1 MRPNLKILEAPVR
14 PSAHDP
20 RERLAA
26 WPEVVAH
33 LERRGVALAR
43 LEGETAEGLENRI
56 GTQLMA
62 LYRDS
67 RCDASFE
74 ALYAFARVAVLRWI
88 RSLVARGARHL
99 DPGELLQDTFVN
111 VFRYP
116 GGFRDEHAGS
126 FRVWVRTIAGN
137 IVRRAS
143 SRGAGISFQ
152 ELPEGCQEP
161 ADAATGPAFQ
171 AMMSEQGKR
180 LREAW
185 MLFLV
190 HYGVAWKQLSD
201 RDRLALQLVEL
212 EGRSYAEAGEELGV
226 RHSNMK
232 MIVFRA
238 RKRIAAQMRIAMASG
253 GRQAEGGARL
263 AG

>member
-1 MRPNLKILEAPVR
+1 MRPTLQVLETPAQTASLDPRQRLEA
-14 PSAHDP
+14 
-20 RERLAA
+20 
-26 WPEVVAH
+26 WPGVVGH
-33 LERRGVALAR
+33 LEQRGVALVQ
-43 LEGETAEGLENRI
+43 LSGETAEGLENRI

-99 DPGELLQDTFVN
+99 DPVELLQDTFVN

-116 GGFRDEHAGS
+116 GGFRDEHVGS

-143 SRGAGISFQ
+143 SRGAGVSFQ

-161 ADAATGPAFQ
+161 ADAATGPDFQ
-171 AMMSEQGKR
+171 AMLSEQGVR
-180 LREAW
+180 LRESW
-185 MLFLV
+185 VLFLIL
-190 HYGVAWKQLSD
+190 YRAAWTRLSE
-201 RDRLALQLVEL
+201 RDRLALELVEL
-212 EGRSYAEAGEELGV
+212 EGRSYAEAGEQLGV

-238 RKRIAAQMRIAMASG
+238 RKRIAAQMRVAMARGS
-253 GRQAEGGARL
+253 AEAGGGARL